1 MSNQNRDPIV
11 REQAMHKVMQL
22 LRSTL
27 CVFAF
32 VGSTSAF
39 AGQNVLYYQSQAG
52 DFIGQGAEV
61 TLTAA
66 DGTFTIFPSVQNGTR
81 ARFVA
86 ANLSLAWDL
95 NVMAPIG
102 TPLLL
107 PGAYEDAQRWGFQA
121 AGHPGLD
128 FSGDGRGCNTL
139 TGRFDVL
146 ELVRDAS
153 GAVIQLA
160 INWEQHCEGMAPALF
175 GQIRVN
181 SDVPI
186 IKKAKINLE
195 NPLNARGCVEA
206 SSLAGAL
213 VSMNANDAVDAT
225 GGTSLAFNW
234 SSTTGAVGTAPA
246 FSFNAPMTTDPA
258 NPVTVTLSITDLTNN
273 IFRYTATRSVCVSDG
288 TGPVIVINAPV
299 PGQNVFGDSLIL
311 DVTIKD
317 AIDKTI
323 TQHEVLVGQVYLSPL
338 NPSTG
343 HARQNVL
350 AKPQA
355 NGSVALTITVRATDA
370 SGNTS
375 QQSVTVTQFP

>member
-1 MSNQNRDPIV
+1 
-11 REQAMHKVMQL
+11 MHKVTQL

-32 VGSTSAF
+32 AGSMSAF
-39 AGQNVLYYQSQAG
+39 AGQNVLYYQSQPD
-52 DFIGQGAEV
+52 DFVGQGAEA
-61 TLTAA
+61 TFTGT
-66 DGTFTIFPSVQNGTR
+66 DGTFNLRTASSSFLEAT
-81 ARFVA
+81 FVA
-86 ANLSLAWDL
+86 PGFVHHWTLDIAAANNAVLQVGSYEANDLLGLARLS
-95 NVMAPIG
+95 
-102 TPLLL
+102 
-107 PGAYEDAQRWGFQA
+107 
-121 AGHPGLD
+121 
-128 FSGDGRGCNTL
+128 FSVDSRGCANVV
-139 TGRFDVL
+139 GRFDVL
-146 ELVRDAS
+146 EIVRD
-153 GAVIQLA
+153 GNGTVTQLA
-160 INWEQHCEGMAPALF
+160 VNFEQHCQGLAPALF
-175 GQIRVN
+175 GQFRFN
-181 SDVPI
+181 SDVPV

-206 SSLAGAL
+206 SSPAGAL
-213 VSMNANDAVDAT
+213 VSVNANDAVDAT

-234 SSTTGAVGTAPA
+234 SSSTGAVGTASA
-246 FSFNAPMTTDPA
+246 FSFNAPLTTDPA

-299 PGQNVFGDSLIL
+299 PGQNVFGDTLIL

-317 AIDKTI
+317 AVDKTI

-343 HARQNVL
+343 HGRQNVL